1 MPENVLFLHF
11 YKYIFVFLYQT
22 KSIYSNQ
29 INFMNA
35 ILGIIFH
42 SLGGASSGSWY
53 MPYNL
58 VKQWRWEIYW
68 IVGGLFSWFLMP
80 LIATALTSPGW
91 QDILSA
97 TDSSTIRLTYILG
110 LLWGIGGLTYG
121 LGIRYLGMS
130 LGNSVLLG
138 ITSLVGSLGLPILRN
153 AGSLG
158 EILPAG
164 DSFTD
169 MLATTSGRIILL
181 GILVLMVGIV
191 LCGKAGLMKDK
202 EIAKTNEG
210 VNSEFKLTTG
220 LIIAVISGILSA
232 FFSFGIDA
240 GKEMGEAVREVAVA
254 NNFSFVSDGKY
265 LFENNIIFLVIL
277 WGGLTTNLVWS
288 VALIIKNKT
297 GGDFVDKK
305 TPLIK
310 NYLFCALAGTT
321 WFLQFFFYG
330 MGETKIGNGAS
341 SWILHMST
349 IILTANFWGF
359 YRKEWEDVS
368 KKTRNTILL
377 GIGLILVSVV
387 IMGIAKTDFV
397 N

>member
-1 MPENVLFLHF
+1 MQVL
-11 YKYIFVFLYQT
+11 
-22 KSIYSNQ
+22 
-29 INFMNA
+29 
-35 ILGIIFH
+35 LGIIFH

-58 VKQWRWEIYW
+58 VKKWRWEIYW
-68 IVGGLFSWFLMP
+68 IVGGLFSWLIMP
-80 LIATALTSPGW
+80 YVATALTSPGW

-97 TDSSTIRLTYILG
+97 TDSYTIRLTYILG
-110 LLWGIGGLTYG
+110 VLWGIGGLTYG

-153 AGSLG
+153 VGSLG

-164 DSFTD
+164 DTFID
-169 MLATTSGRIILL
+169 MLASTSGRIILF

-202 EIAKTNEG
+202 ELANNKDG
-210 VNSEFKLTTG
+210 VNSEFKLVTG
-220 LIIAVISGILSA
+220 LIIAGISGVLSA

-240 GKEMGEAVREVAVA
+240 GKEMGEAVREIAVS
-254 NNFSFVSDGKY
+254 NSFPFVSEGKY

-277 WGGLTTNLVWS
+277 WGGLTTNLLWS

-297 GGDFVDKK
+297 GGDFADTK
-305 TPLIK
+305 TPLLK
-310 NYLFCALAGTT
+310 NYLLCALAGTT

-359 YRKEWEDVS
+359 YRKEWAGVS
-368 KKTRNTILL
+368 KNTKATIYW
-377 GIGLILVSVV
+377 GIGLILMSVI
-387 IMGIAKTDFV
+387 IMGIAKSDFL

>member
-1 MPENVLFLHF
+1 MQAL
-11 YKYIFVFLYQT
+11 
-22 KSIYSNQ
+22 
-29 INFMNA
+29 
-35 ILGIIFH
+35 LGIIFH

-58 VKQWRWEIYW
+58 VKKWRWEVYW
-68 IVGGLFSWFLMP
+68 IVGGLFSWLIMP
-80 LIATALTSPGW
+80 FIAVLLTTPDW
-91 QDILSA
+91 QGILAAS
-97 TDSSTIRLTYILG
+97 DSSTIRLTYALG
-110 LLWGIGGLTYG
+110 VLWGVGGLTYG

-153 AGSLG
+153 IGNLG
-158 EILPAG
+158 NILPEG

-169 MLATTSGRIILL
+169 MLSTSSGRVVLF

-191 LCGKAGLMKDK
+191 LSGKAGLMKDK
-202 EIAKTNEG
+202 DLSHVKEG

-220 LIIAVISGILSA
+220 LIIAMISGVLSA

-240 GKEMGEAVREVAVA
+240 GKEMGEAVREIAVE
-254 NNFSFVSDGKY
+254 NNLSFVSDGKY

-277 WGGLTTNLVWS
+277 WGGLTTNLIWS
-288 VALIIKNKT
+288 VALIIKNKS

-305 TPLIK
+305 TPLTW

-359 YRKEWEDVS
+359 YRKEWAGVS
-368 KKTRNTILL
+368 SKTRSTILL
-377 GIGLILVSVV
+377 GIGLILLSVI
-387 IMGIAKTDFV
+387 IMGIAKSDYF

>member
-1 MPENVLFLHF
+1 MHAL
-11 YKYIFVFLYQT
+11 
-22 KSIYSNQ
+22 
-29 INFMNA
+29 
-35 ILGIIFH
+35 LGIIFH

-58 VKQWRWEIYW
+58 VKKWGWEIYW
-68 IVGGLFSWFLMP
+68 IVGGLFSWLIMP
-80 LIATALTSPGW
+80 YIAVELTTPGW
-91 QDILSA
+91 QGIVSA
-97 TDSSTIRLTYILG
+97 TDSSTLRLTYVLG
-110 LLWGIGGLTYG
+110 VLWGIGGLTYG

-138 ITSLVGSLGLPILRN
+138 ITSLVGSLGLPLLRN
-153 AGSLG
+153 VGSLG
-158 EILPAG
+158 EVLPAG

-169 MLATTSGRIILL
+169 MLASTSGRVILF
-181 GILVLMVGIV
+181 GILILMVGIY
-191 LCGKAGLMKDK
+191 LSGKAGLMKDK
-202 EIAKTNEG
+202 DLSDVHEG
-210 VNSEFKLTTG
+210 VNSEFKLTKG
-220 LIIAVISGILSA
+220 LIIAVISGVLSA

-240 GKEMGEAVREVAVA
+240 GKEMGEQVRQIALE
-254 NNFSFVSDGKY
+254 NNYAFVSDGKY

-277 WGGLTTNLVWS
+277 WGGLTTNLIWS
-288 VALIIKNKT
+288 TALIIKNKT
-297 GGDFVDKK
+297 GKDFIDSKA
-305 TPLIK
+305 PLLK

-359 YRKEWEDVS
+359 YRKEWAGVS
-368 KKTRNTILL
+368 KKTRTTIFA
-377 GIGLILVSVV
+377 GIGLILLSVI
-387 IMGIAKTDFV
+387 IMGIAKLDFL